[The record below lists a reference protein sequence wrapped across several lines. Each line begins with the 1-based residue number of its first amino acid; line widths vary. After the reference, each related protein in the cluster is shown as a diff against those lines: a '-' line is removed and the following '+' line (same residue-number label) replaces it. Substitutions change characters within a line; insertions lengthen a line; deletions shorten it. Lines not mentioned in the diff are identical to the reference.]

1 MLKFHR
7 TTCISNFR
15 LGRLPKTNT
24 KRDVLNASKTSY
36 QLYIEEFINEFSD
49 EKGFNCS
56 TAFDNFKSFCSSN
69 GFVSCASNK
78 LGVNISRYVDR
89 KRVRADGKLE
99 WRYFIKPD
107 FKIEDDNVDII
118 DLDATADVHI

>member
-15 LGRLPKTNT
+15 PGRLPMTNT

-36 QLYIEEFINEFSD
+36 RLFIEEFINEFSD
-49 EKGFNCS
+49 VKGFNCS